1 LKDSKFPTLAI
12 LPLKSLVIHEHH
24 DDSRMQPLID
34 RIKEAGVIRNP
45 VIVTPLHDHTARYMV
60 LDGANRTTAFD
71 KMGIQHILTQVVES
85 DNLGLETETWNHV
98 IWDLDRDVF
107 LKGIEAISGLEV
119 RPSNPETANDAVLT
133 KRGLVAL
140 HLPSGQAFEV
150 YAPAVTLIDRNK
162 FLNAIVNSYKNR
174 AKMDRTSH
182 RNVGNLR
189 KLYPTL
195 SGLIFM
201 PLLKVRHILYLV
213 SQGQKLPAGVTR
225 FTVSPRALRVNYPLG
240 ELTSDDPLEA
250 KNDALNALIQDRI
263 ANKGIRHYVEETVL
277 FDE

>member
-1 LKDSKFPTLAI
+1 MKDSKFPVLAI

-24 DDSRMQPLID
+24 DDTRMQPLID
-34 RIKEAGVIRNP
+34 RISEQGVIKNP
-45 VIVTPLHDHTARYMV
+45 VIVTPFHDHTARYMV
-60 LDGANRTTAFD
+60 LDGANRTTALG
-71 KMGIQHILTQVVES
+71 KMEVHHILAQVVEP
-85 DNLGLETETWNHV
+85 DDLGLETETWNHV
-98 IWDLDRDVF
+98 IWDMAPDDF
-107 LKGIEAISGLEV
+107 LNGIKEISGLELKFSD
-119 RPSNPETANDAVLT
+119 PDTANDAVLT

-140 HLPSGQAFEV
+140 HMANDQAYEV
-150 YAPAVTLIDRNK
+150 YAPAVTLIDSNK
-162 FLNAIVNSYKNR
+162 FLNAIVDSYRNR
-174 AKMDRTSH
+174 AKMDRTPH
-182 RNVGNLR
+182 RKVENLR

-213 SQGQKLPAGVTR
+213 SQGHKLPAGVTR
-225 FTVSPRALRVNYPLG
+225 FTVSPRALRVNYPLRN
-240 ELTSDDPLEA
+240 LVSDDSLEA